1 NLAGLQFLYPLTCF
15 MPLLPESSGQ
25 IVITQ
30 TPPSLQASPGDRV
43 TIQCKAASSVSNYMA
58 LYQFKSGTP
67 DRFSGSQSGYDF
79 SFTING
85 VHAGDE
91 GEYYCGQYNMPQ
103 GCEKT
108 QPL

>member
-1 NLAGLQFLYPLTCF
+1 

-91 GEYYCGQYNMPQ
+91 GEYYCGQYNMYPLH
-103 GCEKT
+103 KFWST
-108 QPL
+108 QKLPCYVLHVMC